1 MHLFLQLE
9 QKGHEIDSFFSST
22 NKKQTDTSKGNST
35 LKDKDKEK
43 HVPSIKKLQQD
54 ASRRE
59 AAAQKRMQ
67 DLIRQFGP
75 ILRQVAIFHLLFLF
89 VGVCCGRGKYDI
101 CVHHYQSVN
110 CLFVWICFFAY
121 FESYITMFFYT
132 WSCKPSVS
140 VHDNKSFNDQ
150 SMVINCFF
158 FLHVL
163 AFNLFLL
170 KNICLAFSFFLCFYF
185 LFCSL

>member
-1 MHLFLQLE
+1 MISLILHPKKLSLICNMLLFLQLE
-9 QKGHEIDSFFSST
+9 QKGHETDSFFSST
-22 NKKQTDTSKGNST
+22 NKKQTDTSKNNST

-75 ILRQVAIFHLLFLF
+75 ILRRVAIFHLLFMF

-101 CVHHYQSVN
+101 CVHLYQSFN
-110 CLFVWICFFAY
+110 CLFFWICFF
-121 FESYITMFFYT
+121 
-132 WSCKPSVS
+132 C
-140 VHDNKSFNDQ
+140 
-150 SMVINCFF
+150 
-158 FLHVL
+158 
-163 AFNLFLL
+163 LF
-170 KNICLAFSFFLCFYF
+170 
-185 LFCSL
+185 